1 MSDSIEH
8 GQAEHNMQDGA
19 ENLFALSLP
28 KGEESFPV
36 LKAFQEFLDA
46 ERERARR
53 RQMTLAISFMSALVL
68 LVVLFCVIGAVLFS
82 GMIRRSDSQQDRLF
96 DLLTQRS
103 PAPVQATAPSV
114 SATGE
119 SKEASTA
126 ELVELLKQ
134 LRAENAAM
142 RANLADKSPSASMPT
157 LETTNAGSAVAP
169 TPAPE
174 VKSTPS
180 TKKTGVFSSPKR
192 QPVPAP
198 AAEAAKPA
206 EVPVATEPE
215 VKPPVEAKPV
225 EVKPVEAKP
234 AIEIKPS
241 VEVKPT
247 VKPEPEQPQAWTP
260 IKVKVVPSR
269 EMTVPAGNSTE
280 EMTIVSDRNIKI
292 PMRVLMPTGEAEKAA
307 VK

>member
-8 GQAEHNMQDGA
+8 GQAEHTMQDGA

-68 LVVLFCVIGAVLFS
+68 LVVLFCVIGAILFS

-142 RANLADKSPSASMPT
+142 RANLADKSPSASMPP
-157 LETTNAGSAVAP
+157 LETANAGFAVAP

-174 VKSTPS
+174 VKSTSS

-198 AAEAAKPA
+198 VAEAPKPE
-206 EVPVATEPE
+206 EVPVAAEPE
-215 VKPPVEAKPV
+215 VKPPVEAKPAI
-225 EVKPVEAKP
+225 EIKTPVEAKSP
-234 AIEIKPS
+234 VEIKPA
-241 VEVKPT
+241 VKP
-247 VKPEPEQPQAWTP
+247 KPEQPQAWTP
-260 IKVKVVPSR
+260 IKVKVMPSR
-269 EMTVPAGNSTE
+269 EMTVPAGNSAE
-280 EMTIVSDRNIKI
+280 EMTIISDRNVKI

>member
-68 LVVLFCVIGAVLFS
+68 LVVLFCVIGAILFS

-142 RANLADKSPSASMPT
+142 RANLADKSPSASMPP
-157 LETTNAGSAVAP
+157 LETANAGFAVAP

-198 AAEAAKPA
+198 VAEAPKPE

-215 VKPPVEAKPV
+215 VKPPVEAKPAI
-225 EVKPVEAKP
+225 EIKTPVEAKSP
-234 AIEIKPS
+234 VEIKPA
-241 VEVKPT
+241 VKP
-247 VKPEPEQPQAWTP
+247 KPEQPQAWTP
-260 IKVKVVPSR
+260 IKVKVMPSR
-269 EMTVPAGNSTE
+269 EMTVPAGNSAE
-280 EMTIVSDRNIKI
+280 EMTIISDRNVKI

>member
-8 GQAEHNMQDGA
+8 GQAEHTMQDGA

-68 LVVLFCVIGAVLFS
+68 LVVLFCVIGAILFS

-142 RANLADKSPSASMPT
+142 RANLADKSPSASMPP
-157 LETTNAGSAVAP
+157 LETANAGFAVAP

-198 AAEAAKPA
+198 VAEAPKPE

-215 VKPPVEAKPV
+215 VKPPVEAKPAI
-225 EVKPVEAKP
+225 EIKTPVEAKSP
-234 AIEIKPS
+234 VEIKPA
-241 VEVKPT
+241 VKP
-247 VKPEPEQPQAWTP
+247 KPEQPQAWTP
-260 IKVKVVPSR
+260 IKVKVMPSR
-269 EMTVPAGNSTE
+269 EMTVPAGNSAE
-280 EMTIVSDRNIKI
+280 EMTIISDRNVKI

>member
-8 GQAEHNMQDGA
+8 GQAEHGMQDGA

-68 LVVLFCVIGAVLFS
+68 LVVLFCVIGAALFS

-96 DLLTQRS
+96 DLLTQRN
-103 PAPVQATAPSV
+103 PTTGQAAVPSV
-114 SATGE
+114 SATAE
-119 SKEASTA
+119 SKDATTA

-142 RANLADKSPSASMPT
+142 RANLADKSPSASMMP
-157 LETTNAGSAVAP
+157 LETANGGSAVAP

-174 VKSTPS
+174 VKATPS

-192 QPVPAP
+192 QPSPAP
-198 AAEAAKPA
+198 VAEAPKSE
-206 EVPVATEPE
+206 EVPVVAEPE
-215 VKPPVEAKPV
+215 TKQPVEVKSSVEAKPPVEGKS
-225 EVKPVEAKP
+225 
-234 AIEIKPS
+234 S
-241 VEVKPT
+241 VEVKPP

-269 EMTVPAGNSTE
+269 EMTVPAGNSAE
-280 EMTIVSDRNIKI
+280 ELTIVSDRNIKI
-292 PMRVLMPTGEAEKAA
+292 PLRVLMPTGEGAKAA

>member
-8 GQAEHNMQDGA
+8 GQAEHTMQDGA

-68 LVVLFCVIGAVLFS
+68 LVVLFCVIGAILFS

-142 RANLADKSPSASMPT
+142 RANLADKSPSASMPP
-157 LETTNAGSAVAP
+157 LETANAGFAVAP

-174 VKSTPS
+174 VKSMPS

-198 AAEAAKPA
+198 VAEAPKPE

-215 VKPPVEAKPV
+215 VKPPVEAKPAI
-225 EVKPVEAKP
+225 EIKTPVEAKSP
-234 AIEIKPS
+234 VEIKPA
-241 VEVKPT
+241 VKP
-247 VKPEPEQPQAWTP
+247 KPEQPQAWTP
-260 IKVKVVPSR
+260 IKVKVMPSR
-269 EMTVPAGNSTE
+269 EMTVPAGNSAE
-280 EMTIVSDRNIKI
+280 EMTIISDRNVKI

>member
-8 GQAEHNMQDGA
+8 GQAEHTMQDGA

-68 LVVLFCVIGAVLFS
+68 LVVLFCVIGAILFS

-142 RANLADKSPSASMPT
+142 RANLADKSPSASMPP
-157 LETTNAGSAVAP
+157 LETANAGFAVAP

-198 AAEAAKPA
+198 VAEAPKPE

-215 VKPPVEAKPV
+215 VKPPVEAKPAI
-225 EVKPVEAKP
+225 EIKTPVEAKSP
-234 AIEIKPS
+234 VEIKS
-241 VEVKPT
+241 AVKP
-247 VKPEPEQPQAWTP
+247 KPEQPQAWTP
-260 IKVKVVPSR
+260 IKVKVMPSR
-269 EMTVPAGNSTE
+269 EMTVPAGNSAE
-280 EMTIVSDRNIKI
+280 EMTIISDRNVKI